1 VDNQFTIECI
11 YKGFSVNEW
20 HKESKQE
27 INKKIITLVVMLAA
41 ATSLAILFALVA
53 AHTGYVFG

>member
-1 VDNQFTIECI
+1 M
-11 YKGFSVNEW
+11 NEW
-20 HKESKQE
+20 QNESKDV

-53 AHTGYVFG
+53 AHMGYVFG

>member
-1 VDNQFTIECI
+1 MNDWH
-11 YKGFSVNEW
+11 NEPN
-20 HKESKQE
+20 SD
-27 INKKIITLVVMLAA
+27 INKKIITLIVMLAA

>member
-1 VDNQFTIECI
+1 M
-11 YKGFSVNEW
+11 NEW
-20 HKESKQE
+20 HNEPKEKV
-27 INKKIITLVVMLAA
+27 NKKIITLIVMLAV

>member
-1 VDNQFTIECI
+1 M
-11 YKGFSVNEW
+11 NEW
-20 HKESKQE
+20 HKESKDE
-27 INKKIITLVVMLAA
+27 VNKKIITLIVMLAG